1 MKKISKF
8 LFVIC
13 FFVLGSTISV
23 TAEENT
29 QSNNEE
35 VVETE
40 EQEQKEETEEE
51 PTENVK
57 VDEDNES
64 PELYN
69 NDENLD
75 QSKRNVEVIK
85 KPIETPASV
94 TGEKYQGSGTV
105 TDFTTTGSKAFYTIK
120 GTDNS
125 VFYIVIDMDKTEDN
139 VYFLSE
145 INGEEL
151 TLEEVSSQSQPEPQ
165 SKPEPEPEPQSQ
177 SENEVNE
184 NADVNLTPLI
194 FFVLVVIGIVLYYLF
209 FGKLKKFNPLLN
221 GKKQKNDKEDKE
233 DKKEEVS
240 KVHKEQEADSFVIS
254 DDEK

>member
-165 SKPEPEPEPQSQ
+165 SQ